1 MQRHGA
7 PLCLPPASP
16 TIVST
21 VLTDLAAAVHD
32 PDEVQPILVCS
43 RRFAESPAASAVR
56 GLTADLLVVDKG
68 GLEEVLSVRRAG
80 RPIVVLFD
88 DSFSGADLRPHPGY
102 TLRIVSL
109 APLATSERQ
118 RLGEALSFITPPDIS
133 AEDLRIAMRCAV
145 REAYYGD
152 QCVSLDSERRRLA
165 GEVTRLNRIGIALS
179 AERDPE
185 RLLEFILTTARDF
198 TCSDA
203 GSLYIIEKDAEGNRR
218 LRFNNSQNDSLP
230 NLELVKFTIPVS
242 KSTLA
247 GYVAAT
253 GEPLN
258 IPNVYVIGQA
268 EYSFNPAFDQRT
280 GYRTRSMLVLP
291 MKNQNDQV
299 IGVLQLINRKV
310 SRAVELRTSVI
321 EDVVIPYDE
330 QALEL
335 TFSLASQAA
344 VSLTNTQLYQG
355 IKDNLNEL
363 KTTQAQL
370 VQSEKLASLGQ
381 LTAGVAHEINNPLAF
396 SRNNTHLAHAR
407 VTSVH
412 RRLHANNWLNNSAGS
427 SAERIAAGRAVLER
441 LLADKGLAADVK
453 EVSGEIGG
461 LPPPQQLEMLRDF
474 LTYVIRKKENE
485 EGPIEELL
493 ARTQKVLEESFIGLD
508 RMAEIV
514 LGLRNFARL
523 DEAQFQ
529 TADIDEGIRQTLMIL
544 GNNARDKGVHL
555 ESSLALTRPY
565 TCFPAKLN
573 QVVLNLVNN
582 AIDAC
587 KRGGTVAVRTRE
599 HEGNV
604 EISVQDDGE
613 GITDDNLSKIF
624 DPFFTTKPVG
634 KGTGLGLSIS
644 YRIIMEHRG
653 TISVRR
659 NENSGGVT
667 FLIRIP
673 VEQEAPKT
681 QAERT

>member
-1 MQRHGA
+1 
-7 PLCLPPASP
+7 LSPASP
-16 TIVST
+16 TIVIT
-21 VLTDLAAAVHD
+21 VQTDLEASVHD
-32 PDEVQPILVCS
+32 PDEVRPLVLCS
-43 RRFAESPAASAVR
+43 RRFADSPAITAAR
-56 GLTADLLVVDKG
+56 GLAAEVLVVDREA
-68 GLEEVLSVRRAG
+68 LEQALAVRRAG
-80 RPIVVLFD
+80 RPIVVLLD
-88 DSFSGADLRPHPGY
+88 DSLGGADLRPHPGY
-102 TLRIVSL
+102 TLRVVSL
-109 APLATSERQ
+109 VPILPGIRE
-118 RLGEALSFITPPDIS
+118 RLGEALSFVAPPDIAS
-133 AEDLRIAMRCAV
+133 EDLGIALRCAV

-152 QCVSLDSERRRLA
+152 QCVTLDAERRRLA

-185 RLLEFILTTARDF
+185 RLLNFILTTARDF

-203 GSLYIIEKDAEGNRR
+203 GSLYILERDEEGNRR

-230 NLELVKFTIPVS
+230 NLALVKFTIPVS

-258 IPNVYVIGQA
+258 IPNVYAIGEA

-291 MKNQNDQV
+291 MKNQDDQV
-299 IGVLQLINRKV
+299 IGVLQLINRKI
-310 SRAVELRTSVI
+310 SRTVELKATTI
-321 EDVVIPYDE
+321 DDVVIPYDD

-344 VSLTNTQLYQG
+344 VSLTNSQLYEGLKQ
-355 IKDNLNEL
+355 NLNEL

-407 VTSVH
+407 VTSVA
-412 RRLHANNWLNNSAGS
+412 RRLAMQAWLDQGQSPQRPPT
-427 SAERIAAGRAVLER
+427 AERLAGGRAVLER
-441 LLADKGLAADVK
+441 LAVDKALAADIK
-453 EVSGEIGG
+453 DVSGELTS
-461 LPPPQQLEMLRDF
+461 LPPPKQIEMLQDF
-474 LTYVIRKKENE
+474 FTYVVRRKESE
-485 EGPIEELL
+485 EGALDELL
-493 ARTQKVLEESFIGLD
+493 GRVQKVLEESFIGLD

-529 TADIDEGIRQTLMIL
+529 TADIDEGIRHTLMIL
-544 GNNARDKGVHL
+544 TNNARDKDIHL
-555 ESSLALTRPY
+555 ESDLALTKPY

-604 EISVQDDGE
+604 EISVQDNGE
-613 GITDDNLSKIF
+613 GITDENISKIF

-659 NENSGGVT
+659 NETAGVT

-673 VEQEAPKT
+673 VEPEAPMT
-681 QAERT
+681 SAERT